1 MKLPK
6 GTIRGKELN
15 TFFKDSIE
23 YHRRTFYEILS
34 QYDSDTLFHNWRI
47 LIRSIDEMINI
58 PLELGSEKYKNA
70 YLNVAFDFSNLN
82 NFPLLYKALNT
93 LQENFNLDI
102 ADRFKTL
109 AIISFSIDAAY
120 QSHNLFKAMGSDERL
135 NTTQNSINYFQSRR
149 IYYLTTLN
157 IIPKVAKGNRQLEYE
172 NILNDLNYPME
183 SCLMGITNAY
193 YNLLLNYC
201 LSDFEM
207 YSDGISAKPNYNYYH
222 LDDFFLEPQR
232 LSLSDQLTFRANQ
245 VVFNKKHPLPKGQI
259 FSFSEVIG
267 TMSIFSSTF
276 DKYNIKESPKYKL
289 LDSFI
294 EDISIYV
301 EDDYNIL
308 ISENI
313 FKSLNIK
320 YKKLELYN
328 PSDDYFTLLNSYS
341 PFQKN
346 NDTYYST
353 VVLVGKFVYRVLT
366 DVLSKNKSFQINS
379 GFIFEDMV
387 SKILEEHDFE
397 LTNITRIN
405 RKEFDIITLK
415 NNKIY
420 NFQCKNSFIDI
431 SRVGDDYIKIGR
443 LNKKLISYYN
453 RALKKEVNREHLVKE
468 KLDNDVIEHFVV
480 SRYPVITRNQKIIN
494 FNNLENWLKDFNQY
508 SF

>member
-1 MKLPK
+1 MELPK
-6 GTIRGKELN
+6 GIIRGEELN
-15 TFFKDSIE
+15 TFSKESIE
-23 YHRRTFYEILS
+23 YHRKMFYKLLS
-34 QYDSDTLFHNWRI
+34 QYDPNTLFHNWRT
-47 LIRSIDEMINI
+47 LIRSMDEIINI
-58 PLELGSEKYKNA
+58 PLELKYKENIA
-70 YLNVAFDFSNLN
+70 SYLNISFDFSNPMSYLSLHHTLSMLQK
-82 NFPLLYKALNT
+82 NFDSEVA
-93 LQENFNLDI
+93 E
-102 ADRFKTL
+102 RFKLL
-109 AIISFSIDAAY
+109 AFISFGLDVTY
-120 QSHNLFKAMGSDERL
+120 QVHEVFEAMGSSMRL
-135 NTTQNSINYFQSRR
+135 DSTKNSINYFQSRR

-201 LSDFEM
+201 LPDFEM
-207 YSDGISAKPNYNYYH
+207 YSDGISAKPNYNYSH

-232 LSLSDQLTFRANQ
+232 LSLSDQLEFRNNQ
-245 VVFNKKHPLPKGQI
+245 VIFNKKYPLPKGQI
-259 FSFSEVIG
+259 FSFSEVRG
-267 TMSIFSSTF
+267 TMSIFSGTF
-276 DKYNIKESPKYKL
+276 DKYNVKESPKYKL

-294 EDISIYV
+294 EDISIYI
-301 EDDYNIL
+301 EDDYDIL

-313 FKSLNIK
+313 FKSLDIK

-379 GFIFEDMV
+379 GFVFEDMV

-431 SRVGDDYIKIGR
+431 SRVDGDYVKIGR

-453 RALKKEVNREHLVKE
+453 RALKKEVDRGHLVKE

>member
-1 MKLPK
+1 MELPK
-6 GTIRGKELN
+6 GTIRGEELN
-15 TFFKDSIE
+15 TLFKDSIE

-34 QYDSDTLFHNWRI
+34 QYDSDTLFHNWRTI
-47 LIRSIDEMINI
+47 IRSTDEMINI
-58 PLELGSEKYKNA
+58 PLELKNEEDIEF
-70 YLNVAFDFSNLN
+70 YLNLFFDFSNPMNYFSLN
-82 NFPLLYKALNT
+82 HTLSMLQKNFDSEVA
-93 LQENFNLDI
+93 E
-102 ADRFKTL
+102 RFKL
-109 AIISFSIDAAY
+109 IAFISFGLDVTY
-120 QSHNLFKAMGSDERL
+120 QVHKIFEAMGSNMRL
-135 NTTQNSINYFQSRR
+135 DSTKNSINYFQSRR
-149 IYYLTTLN
+149 LYYLTTLN
-157 IIPKVAKGNRQLEYE
+157 IIPKVAKGDKKLEYKTT
-172 NILNDLNYPME
+172 LSDLNYSME
-183 SCLMGITNAY
+183 GCLMGITNAY
-193 YNLLLNYC
+193 YNLLLNSC
-201 LSDFEM
+201 LPDFEM
-207 YSDGISAKPNYNYYH
+207 HSDGISAKPNYNYSH

-245 VVFNKKHPLPKGQI
+245 VIFNKKHPLPKGQI
-259 FSFSEVIG
+259 FSFNEIRG
-267 TMSIFSSTF
+267 TMSIFSGAF

-301 EDDYNIL
+301 EDDYDIL

-313 FKSLNIK
+313 FKSLYIK

-387 SKILEEHDFE
+387 SKILEKHDFQ
-397 LTNITRIN
+397 LTGITRIN
-405 RKEFDIITLK
+405 RKEFDVITLK
-415 NNKIY
+415 DNKIY

-431 SRVGDDYIKIGR
+431 SRVDGDYIKIGR
-443 LNKKLISYYN
+443 LNRKLVSYYA

-468 KLDNDVIEHFVV
+468 KLDNEIIEHFVV
-480 SRYPVITRNQKIIN
+480 SRYPVITRNNKIIN
-494 FNNLENWLKDFNQY
+494 FNDLERWLKDFNQY